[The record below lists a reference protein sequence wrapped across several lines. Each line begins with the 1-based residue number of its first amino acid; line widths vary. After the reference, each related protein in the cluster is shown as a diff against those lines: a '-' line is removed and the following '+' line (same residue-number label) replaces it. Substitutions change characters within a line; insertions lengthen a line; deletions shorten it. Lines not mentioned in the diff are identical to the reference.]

1 MESGK
6 LRERITI
13 ESITETR
20 GAQGDPINTYAT
32 FLSAWAEVTPL
43 NGSEVFY
50 GDRVEAIHDHAVKM
64 RFRPGINPTMQVIH
78 DGKTLNILSVKD
90 FKDRHRTT
98 LLLCK
103 EKIPDA

>member
-6 LRERITI
+6 LRERIRI

-20 GAQGDPINTYAT
+20 DSQGGLINTFGL
-32 FLSAWAEVTPL
+32 FLNAWAEVIPL

-50 GDRVEAIHDHAVKM
+50 GDRVEAIHDHAIKM
-64 RFRPGINPTMQVIH
+64 RFRPGIDPTMQVIH